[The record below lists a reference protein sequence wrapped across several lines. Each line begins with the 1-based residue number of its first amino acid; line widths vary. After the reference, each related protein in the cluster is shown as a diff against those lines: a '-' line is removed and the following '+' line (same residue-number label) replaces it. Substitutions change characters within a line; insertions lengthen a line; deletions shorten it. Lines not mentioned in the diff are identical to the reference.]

1 MQIFLLKNRTTNG
14 SGDGVLTNF
23 NQPDAEFSVWGTFD
37 GATVQLECSPDGG
50 TTWIAVDGVSLTAPG
65 TIGELEVPKK
75 DTLRATVSG
84 ATNPDISAAVRS
96 IYE

>member
-50 TTWIAVDGVSLTAPG
+50 TTWIAVDGVSLDSAG
-65 TIGELEVPKK
+65 TIGDLVIPKK

-84 ATNPDISAAVRS
+84 GTSPNLSAAVRGT
-96 IYE
+96 YE